1 MVFSPFKVYFIVVV
15 NNIVNVSSFDGKP
28 ETVSALWAE
37 ELYAMRRHGDWL
49 RQECYKMVIEGRRV

>member
-28 ETVSALWAE
+28 ETVSALWAV
-37 ELYAMRRHGDWL
+37 ELYSLRRHCDWL
-49 RQECYKMVIEGRRV
+49 GGNTIKW